1 MLDWVANL
9 GRSSSDWLASF
20 GDFWRFNARVLTWIP
35 AGLGRWR
42 NLRLLM
48 PQFLEIGA
56 HSVPVIMITGTFVGL
71 VLAVQAFDQLASV
84 GLENRMGVLVNLS
97 IVRELG
103 PVLAGV
109 MLAGRVG
116 GALTAELGTM
126 NVTEQIDALRA
137 MGADPLRYLVV
148 PRFLACLLLT
158 PILTFYCDVMGA
170 IGGWVVTVLVFN
182 VPSEPYIF
190 FSAEAVTTWDLFCG
204 ALKSLF
210 FGGAIGA
217 IACYKGF
224 TCRFGAEGVARA
236 CTEGF
241 VIGFIVILILDF
253 FLGLALKSAYEAIWG
268 FKAVF

>member
-1 MLDWVANL
+1 MADWVANI
-9 GRSSSDWLASF
+9 GRASVGWLAEF
-20 GDFWRFNARVLTWIP
+20 GDFWRFIGRMFTWIP
-35 AGLGRWR
+35 AGLSRWR
-42 NLRLLM
+42 NLRLLT
-48 PQFLEIGA
+48 PQFYEIGTR
-56 HSVPVIMITGTFVGL
+56 SVPVILVTGTFVGL
-71 VLAVQAFDQLASV
+71 VMAVQAFDQLASV

-97 IVRELG
+97 VVRELG

-158 PILTFYCDVMGA
+158 PLLTFYCDVMGA
-170 IGGWVVTVLVFN
+170 IGGWIVTVLVFN
-182 VPSEPYIF
+182 VPSEPYWVY
-190 FSAEAVTTWDLFCG
+190 SAEAIARWDLFSG
-204 ALKSLF
+204 FLKSVF

-224 TCRFGAEGVARA
+224 TCRYGAEGVARA

-253 FLGLALKSAYEAIWG
+253 FLGLGLKSAYEAIWG
-268 FKAVF
+268 FKSVL

>member
-1 MLDWVANL
+1 MVGWVATL
-9 GRSSSDWLASF
+9 GRGTVEQIAAL
-20 GDFWRFNARVLTWIP
+20 GDFWRFNNRMLSWIP
-35 AGLGRWR
+35 AGVTRWR

-48 PQFLEIGA
+48 PQFYEIGTR
-56 HSVPVIMITGTFVGL
+56 SVPVILITGTFVGL
-71 VLAVQAFDQLASV
+71 VLAVQAIDQLANV

-97 IVRELG
+97 IIRELG

-137 MGADPLRYLVV
+137 MGADPIRYLVV

-158 PILTFYCDVMGA
+158 PVLTFYCDLMGA
-170 IGGWVVTVLVFN
+170 LGGWVVTTQVFN
-182 VPSEPYIF
+182 VASEPYRYFSREAIERWDF
-190 FSAEAVTTWDLFCG
+190 FYGFV
-204 ALKSLF
+204 KSLA

-217 IACYKGF
+217 ISCYKGF

-241 VIGFIVILILDF
+241 VIGFIVILVLDF
-253 FLGLALKSAYEAIWG
+253 FLGLGLKGVYEAIWG
-268 FKAVF
+268 FKSVL